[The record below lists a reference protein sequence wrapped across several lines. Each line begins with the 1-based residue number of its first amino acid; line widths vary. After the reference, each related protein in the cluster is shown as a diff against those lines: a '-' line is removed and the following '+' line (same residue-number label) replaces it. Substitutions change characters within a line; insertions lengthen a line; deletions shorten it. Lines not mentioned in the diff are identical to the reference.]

1 MYLSLQTGFAPTERE
16 IIPQYTPGTPASL
29 LATPVSTPMAGGD
42 DRFTA
47 IQANETLRLEVK
59 DLSEKLE
66 TLKGF
71 QIF

>member
-1 MYLSLQTGFAPTERE
+1 
-16 IIPQYTPGTPASL
+16 
-29 LATPVSTPMAGGD
+29 MAGGD